1 MWCPGSQAKKM
12 FQGGNTVQPCQRL
25 LSQIRRG
32 TWIYIV
38 DIIGEFSKSSFDGV
52 LWQKHSLEWVY
63 VGRGR
68 EKLGR
73 ASIFTCFKVLRW
85 WLEREVLFF
94 FFFEDDRNTAWQVQ
108 MGGLVMWEV
117 GGVVKV
123 LFLKGRGEIGSSAQ
137 VEGSA
142 LLGKWRSWI

>member
-1 MWCPGSQAKKM
+1 MAGEGSA
-12 FQGGNTVQPCQRL
+12 
-25 LSQIRRG
+25 
-32 TWIYIV
+32 
-38 DIIGEFSKSSFDGV
+38 
-52 LWQKHSLEWVY
+52 
-63 VGRGR
+63 
-68 EKLGR
+68 
-73 ASIFTCFKVLRW
+73 
-85 WLEREVLFF
+85 FF